1 MADTSIGTESNGT
14 SNATE
19 LIPLSAAA
27 KTAPGRPSANAV
39 WRWCRKGVRSR
50 GGEYIRLRH
59 VRLGGRVFTSLAW
72 LAEFGEQLAA
82 ADAQHFDQRIERA
95 CPGARAPRMR
105 SATAHAPPT
114 AVTHSREAR
123 MVEIEHELTREGL

>member
-1 MADTSIGTESNGT
+1 MADTSGGTEFKAASI
-14 SNATE
+14 SDE

-27 KTAPGRPSANAV
+27 KAAPGRPSANAI

-95 CPGARAPRMR
+95 CPGARASRMR
-105 SATAHAPPT
+105 SVTVHAPPT
-114 AVTHSREAR
+114 EVTHSREAR
-123 MVEIEHELTREGL
+123 MVEIEHELTREGI